1 MPSKAVNSA
10 GAQSG
15 LLDRG
20 PGMPLYQ
27 QMFMILRNRIE
38 SGEIP
43 AGAILPGEL
52 ELSAEFDVSRI
63 TCRRALNDLADA
75 GLVARQRGVGTR
87 VLERGPAGSPI
98 VHVPIDGWRENVS
111 VMSETTQAVVLD
123 FEYVAASPEVSEALE
138 IDKGTVVQRAVRV
151 RWRSA
156 EPMSY
161 LLTFVPEDI
170 GRRYAREDLGDVP
183 LIRLLENAGVTVESV
198 WQSISATLADPEI
211 AFALQVSRGSPLIEV
226 RRIARDGHG
235 RPVEYIRIYYRP
247 DRYRLEM
254 VMERAEGR
262 DGMTWSQPPRSGRS
276 GERPE

>member
-1 MPSKAVNSA
+1 M
-10 GAQSG
+10 
-15 LLDRG
+15 
-20 PGMPLYQ
+20 
-27 QMFMILRNRIE
+27 
-38 SGEIP
+38 
-43 AGAILPGEL
+43 
-52 ELSAEFDVSRI
+52 
-63 TCRRALNDLADA
+63 
-75 GLVARQRGVGTR
+75 ARQRGVGTR

-138 IDKGTVVQRAVRV
+138 VDRDTVVQRAVRV
-151 RWRSA
+151 RWLSA

-170 GRRYAREDLGDVP
+170 GRRYAREELGDVP

-226 RRIARDGHG
+226 RRIARDSHG

-254 VMERAEGR
+254 VMERAEGQ
-262 DGMTWSQPPRSGRS
+262 DGVTWSQPARSKGS
-276 GERPE
+276 GEGPE